1 MFRST
6 LGSDLGRV
14 YYLTID
20 ESFVEAESSQRRPG
34 LHVDSPGDVK
44 VRSGRGAGHTYYGHH
59 WGRGGAH
66 LTGVNPEV
74 NTILYGGIY
83 LASNMANTTRV
94 WNCGVDP
101 EVVRKLGDIEYLRA
115 GLPGPGE
122 TLLPNKLYWI
132 TDRTPHES
140 LPLPQSGYRQFFR
153 LVTSEVSLWYR
164 DHSTPNPLGVVP
176 DPAITTTVA
185 GSKFSPEGVEV
196 VESGP

>member
-1 MFRST
+1 M
-6 LGSDLGRV
+6 
-14 YYLTID
+14 
-20 ESFVEAESSQRRPG
+20 
-34 LHVDSPGDVK
+34 
-44 VRSGRGAGHTYYGHH
+44 RSGRGAGHTYYGHN

-66 LTGVNPEV
+66 LTGVDPEV

-83 LASNMANTTRV
+83 LASNLANTTRV
-94 WNCGVDP
+94 WNCGVEP
-101 EVVRKLGDIEYLRA
+101 EVVQRLGDIEYLRP

-122 TLLPNKLYWI
+122 TLLPHKLYWL
-132 TDRTPHES
+132 TDRLVEARPGQASINNDPLHYRTPHES

-164 DHSTPNPLGVVP
+164 DHSTPNPLEVQP
-176 DPAITTTVA
+176 DPAITTTVV